1 MITLYIKVIYTPPR
15 GRAVPP
21 CGRTSAR
28 PHYGRGGRAL
38 PPHPRR
44 TGNKDFQADGKEKNM
59 CSGNDGSVTVMGVLA
74 DVSCK
79 PKAARLMVE
88 LDPGVASLTA
98 SRIVPLVGSDV
109 SVRLVPMQGAFDI
122 KVGE

>member
-1 MITLYIKVIYTPPR
+1 
-15 GRAVPP
+15 
-21 CGRTSAR
+21 
-28 PHYGRGGRAL
+28 
-38 PPHPRR
+38 
-44 TGNKDFQADGKEKNM
+44 M

-79 PKAARLMVE
+79 QKAARLVVE

-109 SVRLVPMQGAFDI
+109 SVKLVPMQGAFDI